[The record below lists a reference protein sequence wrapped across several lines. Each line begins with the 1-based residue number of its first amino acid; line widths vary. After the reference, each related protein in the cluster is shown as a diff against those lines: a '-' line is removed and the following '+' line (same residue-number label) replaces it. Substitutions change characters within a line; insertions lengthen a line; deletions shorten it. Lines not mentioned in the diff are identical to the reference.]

1 MEKKIIN
8 EVNRVRE
15 IMGLP
20 LISEAPT
27 ITIPFLDNLLLRAK
41 QLIRPSGVIAPLDT
55 ASNELLALIK
65 KSVKTSF
72 TSFGPDQI
80 DDIVE
85 RIVRGEKNIPGMDYA
100 SLAKNLVSQSD
111 EMVRAFDDYVKNSAK
126 ELSKISAE
134 IKDYTTKL
142 PQLLVNKPELYD
154 EAVNELIK
162 IRNAILALDID
173 ETLKTTYLNRY
184 GLMEVMT
191 RKAQQETVN
200 RQNIIVESLN
210 DIYQTLKPQ
219 RLGGSE
225 YRFSGSGLNLTQ
237 AEYDL
242 LKKIVLGEENWFTTT
257 IIPDTLRKELI
268 NALEKSEGTA
278 SLSDEYYKGV
288 LLKLGYIKN
297 LQDTIE
303 FKYGSQKFLLD
314 VYNMSEKLKINV
326 AQTLK
331 NFIKNEDEISLILN
345 SVQSQVKTL
354 GPLFSK
360 AVGSSPVKNN
370 SLKLFLTS
378 GAIGKIQN
386 LIKLKLRR
394 PYEFF
399 RVIQEMTGSKSVAEE
414 ASEEIEKNLK
424 IIAANN
430 LSETYQNTTP
440 QWETVFNQLAR
451 INQGI
456 SDMNQKTREIFDKL
470 ISEDSA
476 FKNDPALKT
485 MLLKDPS
492 IEKLIKSVSELGTER
507 AWDAAAIRIIAYLKL
522 VPIFGPGGLVL
533 TIIKNGKV
541 TLKEAFVDL
550 PTQWL
555 ARVGRTALLADPI
568 SQSEYRL
575 FMSYAGTKGIWVDKL
590 LHLIAISGLVVP
602 FIEAYKEDVE
612 LETIRERELAKWK
625 LIQQEMCTGEKTQI
639 TAELDPEFCNNA
651 QNLINQLTP
660 EAANRFDLF
669 WNNLP
674 IIGDNGSIRKVIYQ
688 EFEGLTGV
696 DEIINFIK
704 PVDTALGKSGYDAG
718 LKAIKNYNLLGIE
731 QQVST
736 ELEKLGWDKSKSDSD
751 NMKNINVIL
760 THQADL
766 KKRIA
771 PTPQGFLAFCELK
784 GYKMVSY
791 DDGFGIAEVDGVKQ
805 TFEYKRF
812 GNTFKLKQS

>member
-1 MEKKIIN
+1 
-8 EVNRVRE
+8 
-15 IMGLP
+15 MGLP
-20 LISEAPT
+20 LISEAPS
-27 ITIPFLDNLLLRAK
+27 IPISFLDDLLSKAK
-41 QLIRPSGVIAPLDT
+41 NIIRGG
-55 ASNELLALIK
+55 ASFRPAGQVSTELLDLIK

-72 TSFGPDQI
+72 SSLSEEGWDN
-80 DDIVE
+80 IVQ
-85 RIVRGEKNIPGMDYA
+85 RILRGEKNIPGMDYA
-100 SLAKNLVSQSD
+100 SLAKNLVSKSD
-111 EMVRAFDDYVKNSAK
+111 VMVKAFDDYVKNSAK
-126 ELSKISAE
+126 ELAKTSVK
-134 IKDYTTKL
+134 IKDYTAKL
-142 PQLLVNKPELYD
+142 PELLVKKPDLYD

-184 GLMEVMT
+184 GLMDVMT
-191 RKAQQETVN
+191 RKAEQETVK
-200 RQNIIVESLN
+200 RQNIIVKSLN
-210 DIYQTLKPQ
+210 DIYTSLKPQ
-219 RLGGSE
+219 RLSDTE

-237 AEYDL
+237 GEYDL
-242 LKKIVLGEENWFTTT
+242 LKKVVLGEENWFTTT
-257 IIPDTLRKELI
+257 IITDTLRKELI

-278 SLSDEYYKGV
+278 SLSDEYYKGI

-297 LQDTIE
+297 LEDTIE

-314 VYNMSEKLKINV
+314 VYNMSEKLGIDV
-326 AQTLK
+326 GQTLK
-331 NFIKNEDEISLILN
+331 NFIKNEDEISLVLN
-345 SVQSQVKTL
+345 SVESQVKTL

-360 AVGSSPVKNN
+360 AVGTSPIKNN
-370 SLKLFLTS
+370 SFKLFLKS
-378 GAIGKIQN
+378 GAFGKIQN

-399 RVIQEMTGSKSVAEE
+399 RVIQEITGSKSVAEE

-485 MLLKDPS
+485 MLLNDPS
-492 IEKLIKSVSELGTER
+492 IEELIKSVSELGTDR
-507 AWDAAAIRIIAYLKL
+507 AWKAAAIRIMAYLRV
-522 VPIFGPGGLVL
+522 VPLSGLIV
-533 TIIKNGKV
+533 TGVKNGKV

-550 PTQWL
+550 PAQWL
-555 ARVGRTALLADPI
+555 TRVGRTALLADPI
-568 SQSEYRL
+568 SQGEYRT
-575 FMSYAGTKGIWVDKL
+575 FMSFAGTKGIWVDKL
-590 LHLIAISGLVVP
+590 LHLLVISGLVVP
-602 FIEAYKEDVE
+602 FIEAYKEDAK
-612 LETIRERELAKWK
+612 LETIRERELTKWK
-625 LIQQEMCTGEKTQI
+625 LIHENMCTGENTKM

-651 QNLINQLTP
+651 QNLITQLTP

-674 IIGDNGSIRKVIYQ
+674 IIGDNGNIRKVLYQ
-688 EFEGLTGV
+688 EFEGLTGL
-696 DEIINFIK
+696 DEVVNFIK
-704 PVDTALGKSGYDAG
+704 PVDTAVGKSGYDAG
-718 LKAIKNYNLLGIE
+718 LEAIKNYNLLGIE

-736 ELEKLGWDKSKSDSD
+736 ELEKLGWDKSKSDAD
-751 NMKNINVIL
+751 NLKTINTIL
-760 THQADL
+760 TENANL
-766 KKRIA
+766 KRNIGPSHK
-771 PTPQGFLAFCELK
+771 GFLSFCLLNK
-784 GYKMVSY
+784 YNMVDY
-791 DDGFGIAEVDGVKQ
+791 DDGFGIAEVDGVKK

>member
-1 MEKKIIN
+1 
-8 EVNRVRE
+8 
-15 IMGLP
+15 MGLP

-55 ASNELLALIK
+55 ASNELLDLIK

-72 TSFGPDQI
+72 NSFGPNQI

-126 ELSKISAE
+126 ELAKISTE

-191 RKAQQETVN
+191 RKAQQETVK
-200 RQNIIVESLN
+200 RQNIIVKSLN
-210 DIYQTLKPQ
+210 DIYTSLKPQ
-219 RLGGSE
+219 SLGRNE

-314 VYNMSEKLKINV
+314 VYNMSEKLGIDV

-345 SVQSQVKTL
+345 SVESQVKTL

-360 AVGSSPVKNN
+360 AVGSSPIQNN
-370 SLKLFLTS
+370 AVKLFLKGGS
-378 GAIGKIQN
+378 FGKLQN
-386 LIKLKLRR
+386 LIKLKLRK
-394 PYEFF
+394 PYEFY
-399 RVIQEMTGSKSVAEE
+399 RVIQEMTGSKCVAEE

-424 IIAANN
+424 TIAANN
-430 LSETYQNTTP
+430 LSEIYYDTTP

-451 INQGI
+451 INKGLA
-456 SDMNQKTREIFDKL
+456 DMNQKTREIFDKI

-476 FKNDPALKT
+476 FKNDPALKE
-485 MLLKDPS
+485 MLLNDPS
-492 IEKLIKSVSELGTER
+492 IEVLIKSVSELGTNR
-507 AWDAAAIRIIAYLKL
+507 GWKAAAIRIMAYVRL
-522 VPIFGPGGLVL
+522 VPGSGLLV
-533 TIIKNGKV
+533 TGVKNGKV

-550 PTQWL
+550 PAQWL
-555 ARVGRTALLADPI
+555 ARAGRTALLADPI
-568 SQSEYRL
+568 SQGEYRT
-575 FMSYAGTKGIWVDKL
+575 FMSFAGTKGIWVDKL
-590 LHLIAISGLVVP
+590 LHLLLISGLVVP
-602 FIEAYKEDVE
+602 FVDAYKKDAE
-612 LETIRERELAKWK
+612 LETIRERELTKWK
-625 LIQQEMCTGEKTQI
+625 LIQQNMCTGEPAKM

-674 IIGDNGSIRKVIYQ
+674 IIGDNGSIRKVMYQ

-696 DEIINFIK
+696 DEVINFIK
-704 PVDTALGKSGYDAG
+704 PVDSAVGAHGVDAG
-718 LKAIKNYNLLGIE
+718 LEAIKNYDLFRIE

-751 NMKNINVIL
+751 NMKSINVIL
-760 THQADL
+760 LHQADL
-766 KKRIA
+766 KKQIA
-771 PTPQGFLAFCELK
+771 PTHQGFFAFCELKGK

-812 GNTFKLKQS
+812 GNTFKPKQS